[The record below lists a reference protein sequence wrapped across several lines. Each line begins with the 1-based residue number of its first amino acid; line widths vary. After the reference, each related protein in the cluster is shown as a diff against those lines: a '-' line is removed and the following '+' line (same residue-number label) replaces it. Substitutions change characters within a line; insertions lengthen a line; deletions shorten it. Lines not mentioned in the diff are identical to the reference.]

1 MKIPPRE
8 LLIQVSNDPSADNYR
23 NVASV
28 VWAVEQPLI
37 AAGYRF
43 ADFDRILDFGC
54 GAGRLLQALNLS
66 RREGQELW
74 GCDVNEACATWCR
87 DNLDFATVAHTALNP
102 PLPYPDDSFDLIVA
116 ISVFTHLS
124 RPLQVAWAR
133 ELMRVLRPNGVALIT
148 TWGLGILP
156 DVLAINERWSV
167 REFALLGATG
177 NFCHFAEGE
186 ASALEGQREVVA
198 LHAHDAI
205 ARIFSPL
212 HYALHADISAI
223 AGGQD
228 ASLLVKPA
236 GGCRVIVGDKPSVAA
251 EGLSSQVPGNGT
263 ASSVVAQRFATTSA
277 GPARFKSYIAMSGR
291 RFDLV
296 HLAVECRVS
305 DTATGKTLA
314 ESRFAFPSTVT
325 LGSDHYVPFSV
336 DFAAAP
342 QSVDVE
348 LALSLRRAPWQPE
361 PIAFRWWDSRVEFGG
376 SHARAGEAESSANG
390 LNRAGAEMIR
400 VDEPLRALSSQ

>member
-1 MKIPPRE
+1 MKVPPRE
-8 LLIQVSNDPSADNYR
+8 LLIQVSNDPSPDNYR

-74 GCDVNEACATWCR
+74 GCDVNEACATWCK
-87 DNLDFATVAHTALNP
+87 DNLDFATVAHTALAP
-102 PLPYPDDSFDLIVA
+102 PLPYADDSFDLIVA

-133 ELMRVLRPNGVALIT
+133 ELMRVLRPGGVALVT

-156 DVLAINERWSV
+156 DVLAINDAWSV

-177 NFCHFAEGE
+177 NFLHFAEGD

-205 ARIFSPL
+205 AQIFSPL
-212 HYALHADISAI
+212 ELALHADITAI

-228 ASLLVKPA
+228 ASLLVKPEN
-236 GGCRVIVGDKPSVAA
+236 GCRVITDDDPMAPAQGVSAQVSANAKASNIVTQQFAPGHSGPS
-251 EGLSSQVPGNGT
+251 
-263 ASSVVAQRFATTSA
+263 
-277 GPARFKSYIAMSGR
+277 RFKSYIAMDGR

-296 HLAVECRVS
+296 HLAVECRVRS
-305 DTATGKTLA
+305 AESGKTLA
-314 ESRFAFPSTVT
+314 EGRFAFPSSVT

-336 DFAAAP
+336 DLGETP
-342 QSVDVE
+342 QSVEVE
-348 LALSLRRAPWQPE
+348 LAVSLRRAPWQAD
-361 PIAFRWWDSRVEFGG
+361 PIMFRWWDSRIEIGG
-376 SHARAGEAESSANG
+376 RALREHDAAKA
-390 LNRAGAEMIR
+390 AGMSKRTDLEMIR
-400 VDEPLRALSSQ
+400 LNEPLIVLAP